1 MKLMKTTGNRVLRW
15 ALAAYVAY
23 AGLVALALSTSILE
37 RILGLEPTSTSVEV
51 ARGWSFV
58 PGLLELRDV
67 KLRIQDPNVDLKI
80 GLSQVSTRLS
90 FAALFR
96 RELRLDGVSAT
107 GVDVQLDLRSV
118 AQGKEYSANREKRL
132 GESANLP
139 PADPWLIHIEGVDLR
154 QFSELRVD
162 RWQFDGNAHIS
173 GGFELRSGQFA
184 EIYPSRL
191 DLENGRV
198 PGMAD
203 HLDLRIGAG
212 FSRFEVPKTEGNE
225 TFRYLDGDVDLK
237 CDFNFRG
244 SRGPLRLKWKVAHG
258 RLLPGSSLALDA
270 RPLWLA
276 TSGFTLGGL
285 AKVRWNVRAG
295 KIQADSHLD
304 LEAEHLEVIPKDKKS
319 KIITADGVH
328 ASLET
333 SDLDLRK
340 PFLKITAEALAQYLH
355 WGVKAD
361 DPGLDRST
369 VQIAGK
375 STSGKK
381 QRVQPKG
388 PGVRDLKLKGEFVLD
403 GGILSGGS
411 WKGALV
417 AKSWP
422 ASVGLKISGAK
433 VETTLFPGG
442 DFIRQSEK

>member
-1 MKLMKTTGNRVLRW
+1 MKLMKVTGGRILRGV
-15 ALAAYVAY
+15 LAAYIAY
-23 AGLVALALSTSILE
+23 VGLIALVLSTSLLE
-37 RILGLEPTSTSVEV
+37 RIIHLEPTSTSVEV
-51 ARGWSFV
+51 TRGWSFV

-67 KLRIQDPNVDLKI
+67 KIRIQDPNVDLRI
-80 GLSQVSTRLS
+80 GLPRASTRLS
-90 FAALFR
+90 FASLFR

-107 GVDVQLDLRSV
+107 EVDVQLDLRSV
-118 AQGKEYSANREKRL
+118 AQGKDYSTTREKRL

-139 PADPWLIHIEGVDLR
+139 PENPWLIHIEGVDLR
-154 QFSELRVD
+154 QFSKLRVD
-162 RWQFDGNAHIS
+162 QWQFEGNVHIS
-173 GGFELRSGQFA
+173 GGFELRSGRFA

-191 DLENGRV
+191 DLESGQV
-198 PGMAD
+198 PGLAD
-203 HLDLRIGAG
+203 HLDLKIGAG
-212 FSRFEVPKTEGNE
+212 FSKFEVAKTEGNE
-225 TFRYLDGDVDLK
+225 TFKYLDGEVDLK

-244 SRGPLRLKWKVAHG
+244 SKGPLRLQWKVARG

-276 TSGFTLGGL
+276 TSGFTLGGR

-295 KIQADSHLD
+295 KPQADSHLD
-304 LEAEHLEVIPKDKKS
+304 LEAEHLEVRPRDKNS

-361 DPGLDRST
+361 DPGLDRVA
-369 VQIAGK
+369 VQNTGE
-375 STSGKK
+375 STSVKK

-388 PGVRDLKLKGEFVLD
+388 PGVRALKLKGEFVLH
-403 GGILSGGS
+403 GGVLAGGS

-422 ASVGLKISGAK
+422 ASIGLKISGAK

-442 DFIRQSEK
+442 DFIRQSEQ